1 MTGSKV
7 NYEARSAVVPTAE
20 SVALGVRPEYAR
32 NGPRVVSAS
41 DALQADRPEDVQQQV
56 GVGRSVAHRLAGRPQ
71 LAGVGCQCCHVAG
84 GDGVLAGGDHSQQD
98 LQGFG
103 GVRGRQRDRP
113 HLAILGHL
121 PQWGGRAQYLP
132 ADQLQPRGHL
142 IGAGSG
148 RAQMFLPGGVSG
160 LLVQG
165 NASAST
171 AWAGTTPS
179 RALTRRTRVSAA
191 PPSRAAPA
199 ACSAAVLFPGAGAEC
214 GHRRGDLRHRC
225 RRVLLALRLRAHLGR
240 LARVSQSKPRTRHG
254 ILGGG

>member
-41 DALQADRPEDVQQQV
+41 DALQA
-56 GVGRSVAHRLAGRPQ
+56 GRP
-71 LAGVGCQCCHVAG
+71 AMFNSRP
-84 GDGVLAGGDHSQQD
+84 VLAGALLIASRA
-98 LQGFG
+98 
-103 GVRGRQRDRP
+103 VRSRLVWAASVVTSPVATAFR
-113 HLAILGHL
+113 LAAITPSRTCGASAACAISGHL

-132 ADQLQPRGHL
+132 ADQRQPRGHL

-148 RAQMFLPGGVSG
+148 RAQMFLAGGVSG

-165 NASAST
+165 NAPAST